1 MAAAEP
7 LPSEDDDPSS
17 LTKCHEALAGGSNGQ
32 EPSESW
38 GEGDPELSAREQSC
52 LRRLHAWGEQNSGSR
67 LREPRGEES
76 NSIPWSAFRP
86 GTARGAVGRFEVVRE
101 LGRGGFGIVFLAFDP
116 LLCREVALKLPAPQV
131 VVTPGLC
138 DRFLREAR
146 AAAGLSHPN
155 LVNVYET
162 GAWGVAAYIA
172 IEYCPGETL
181 AAWLQN
187 RAEPVPVTSAAT
199 LVATLARAL
208 DYAHNQGVI
217 HRDLKPSNIVLVA
230 NPGSSSAPSGAVDLG
245 GARSQNHGFRAR
257 EADRERPRRDAQH
270 CDFGNPDL
278 HGAGAG
284 RVAAG
289 RYRAAYRCLRAGRD
303 PVRDADGPGP
313 FFRRDRDGNA
323 EATHAG

>member
-1 MAAAEP
+1 M
-7 LPSEDDDPSS
+7 
-17 LTKCHEALAGGSNGQ
+17 
-32 EPSESW
+32 
-38 GEGDPELSAREQSC
+38 
-52 LRRLHAWGEQNSGSR
+52 
-67 LREPRGEES
+67 
-76 NSIPWSAFRP
+76 
-86 GTARGAVGRFEVVRE
+86 GRFEVVRE

-245 GARSQNHGFRAR
+245 ALVPKITDFGLAKLIESDPAETRSTAILGTPIYMAPEQAESRLGDIGPHTDVYALGVTLYEMLTGRVPFSA
-257 EADRERPRRDAQH
+257 RPRWKR
-270 CDFGNPDL
+270 
-278 HGAGAG
+278 
-284 RVAAG
+284 
-289 RYRAAYRCLRAGRD
+289 
-303 PVRDADGPGP
+303 
-313 FFRRDRDGNA
+313 
-323 EATHAG
+323 